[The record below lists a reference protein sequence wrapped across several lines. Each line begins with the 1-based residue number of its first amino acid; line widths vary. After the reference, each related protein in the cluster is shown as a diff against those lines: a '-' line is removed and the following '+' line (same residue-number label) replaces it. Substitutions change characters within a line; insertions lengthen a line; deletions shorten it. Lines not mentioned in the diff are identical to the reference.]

1 MLRESMAESDR
12 YVIGQNIHLKAA
24 QLLGRLDSWF
34 EEQFI
39 WIDEVLA
46 EAKKTLAT

>member
-1 MLRESMAESDR
+1 MAGKDE
-12 YVIGQNIHLKAA
+12 YQYIIGQTIHGKTNQA
-24 QLLGRLDSWF
+24 LDTLDAWF